1 MCNQKR
7 PNLVIM
13 KFEKIFML
21 LGLLKNMLKLE
32 TLAQLPLL
40 EHFSILC
47 FTLFTCLTAEGQL
60 CKLGVS
66 VGGPVINID
75 MCCNMKDIVC

>member
-1 MCNQKR
+1 
-7 PNLVIM
+7 
-13 KFEKIFML
+13 ML

-47 FTLFTCLTAEGQL
+47 FTPFTCLTVEGQL
-60 CKLGVS
+60 CNLGVS

>member
-1 MCNQKR
+1 MCDQKR

-13 KFEKIFML
+13 KFAKIFML
-21 LGLLKNMLKLE
+21 LGLLKNVLKLE

-47 FTLFTCLTAEGQL
+47 FTLFACLIVEGQL
-60 CKLGVS
+60 CKLRVS
-66 VGGPVINID
+66 VGGPVVNTG
-75 MCCNMKDIVC
+75 MCCNMKDNVC